1 MEEIKAGQVWRRRD
15 GALREIASVAHKLVV
30 DRFGATYALDGKCR
44 TDGVVSQYDLV
55 QLACVDDSR
64 DELGPSVDD
73 IRGDAPSPYP
83 PLKDEGEHTGLSV
96 NYYKVRVENPTS
108 GGEPYDPECN
118 DIIEAL
124 GMTFAEGNVFKAVW
138 RIAAARRGLK
148 KRGNDGVYD
157 AEKIV
162 FFGQRLIVQEQA

>member
-1 MEEIKAGQVWRRRD
+1 MEEIKVGQTWMRRN
-15 GALREIASVAHKLVV
+15 GTLRKIVSVN
-30 DRFGATYALDGKCR
+30 DQSALDNFRTTYTLEGKFR
-44 TDGVVSQYDLV
+44 TDGGTSPHDLM
-55 QLACVDDSR
+55 QLAFV
-64 DELGPSVDD
+64 EPPVE
-73 IRGDAPSPYP
+73 APTPA
-83 PLKDEGEHTGLSV
+83 EGEHTGLSV

-138 RIAAARRGLK
+138 RIAAARKGLK
-148 KRGNDGVYD
+148 KRGNNGVYD

-162 FFGQRLIVQEQA
+162 FFGQRLIVQETP